1 MGRQKARIEGPS
13 QANRGFSPAGFAGA
27 GRARYRSPL
36 MKLITTTD
44 DLAAFCEPLAA
55 TEFIAVD
62 TEFMRERTYWPK
74 LCLAQVA
81 GPDDAAAIDAL
92 AEGIDL
98 GPLDELMAN
107 PKVLKV
113 FHAARQDLEIFYL
126 RMNEVPQPLFDTQV
140 AAMVCG
146 HGEAA
151 SYESLATKLAKAKI
165 DKSSRFT
172 DWSRR
177 PLSERQIA
185 YALSDVTH
193 LRVVHEKLKRQLEKS
208 GRLSWIAEEVAVLN
222 DPATYRADPEQAWR
236 RLKPRGAT
244 PRLLGTLKEVAA
256 WRERT
261 AQRIDIPRQRLLRD
275 EQLLEIASHA
285 PKTTAELAVTRGLG
299 RSFAEGW
306 QGRELM
312 EAIERARTLPESELP
327 TRDRPTEQ
335 LRAPSAVVDLLRTLL
350 RLKAEEAGVA
360 ARLVASSDEI
370 DRLAAG
376 KRDVHALKGWRREV
390 FGADAV
396 DLIEGRLALSL
407 VGEHAKLI
415 PIAPAA

>member
-1 MGRQKARIEGPS
+1 
-13 QANRGFSPAGFAGA
+13 
-27 GRARYRSPL
+27 

-44 DLAAFCEPLAA
+44 ELAAFCKPLGNA
-55 TEFIAVD
+55 EFIAVD

-81 GPDDAAAIDAL
+81 GPDEAAAVDAL
-92 AEGIDL
+92 ADGIDL
-98 GPLDELMAN
+98 SPLDELMAN

-126 RMNEVPQPLFDTQV
+126 RMNKVPEPLFDTQV

-151 SYESLATKLAKAKI
+151 SYESLATKLAKARI

-177 PLSERQIA
+177 PLSERQIT
-185 YALSDVTH
+185 YAISDVTH
-193 LRVVHEKLKRQLEKS
+193 LRVVYGHLRRQLEKT
-208 GRLSWIAEEVAVLN
+208 GRLDWITEEMAVLN

-236 RLKPRGAT
+236 RLKPRGAS

-285 PKTTAELAVTRGLG
+285 PKTVEELALTRGLG
-299 RSFAEGW
+299 RGFAEGW
-306 QGRELM
+306 QGREIL
-312 EAIERARTLPESELP
+312 EAIEKARKIPESQLP
-327 TRDRPTEQ
+327 SRERPPEQ

-360 ARLVASSDEI
+360 ARLVASADEI

-376 KRDVHALKGWRREV
+376 KRDVHVLHGWRNEI
-390 FGADAV
+390 FGKDAV
-396 DLIEGRLALSL
+396 ALLEGRLALSL
-407 VGEHAKLI
+407 KGDHAQLI
-415 PIAPAA
+415 PVPVTS

>member
-1 MGRQKARIEGPS
+1 
-13 QANRGFSPAGFAGA
+13 
-27 GRARYRSPL
+27 

-44 DLAAFCEPLAA
+44 ELAAFCKPLAD
-55 TEFIAVD
+55 TEFITVD

-81 GPDDAAAIDAL
+81 GPEDAAAIDAL
-92 AEGIDL
+92 ADGIDL
-98 GPLDELMAN
+98 APLDELMAN

-113 FHAARQDLEIFYL
+113 FHAARQDLEIFHL
-126 RMNEVPQPLFDTQV
+126 RLNKVPGPLFDTQV

-177 PLSERQIA
+177 PLSERQIT

-193 LRVVHEKLKRQLEKS
+193 LRVVYEKLKRQLDKS
-208 GRLSWIAEEVAVLN
+208 GRFSWIAEEMAVLN
-222 DPATYRADPEQAWR
+222 DPATYRGDPELAWR
-236 RLKPRGAT
+236 RLKPRGSS
-244 PRLLGTLKEVAA
+244 PRLLATLKEVAA

-285 PKTTAELAVTRGLG
+285 PKTVEELAMTRGLG
-299 RSFAEGW
+299 RGFAEGW
-306 QGRELM
+306 QGRELI
-312 EAIERARTLPESELP
+312 EAIDRARALPDSELP
-327 TRDRPTEQ
+327 ARERPAEQ
-335 LRAPSAVVDLLRTLL
+335 IRAPGAVVDLLRTLL
-350 RLKAEEAGVA
+350 RLKAEQAGVA
-360 ARLVASSDEI
+360 GRLVANADEL
-370 DRLAAG
+370 DRIAAG
-376 KRDVHALKGWRREV
+376 KRDVPALKGWRREV
-390 FGADAV
+390 FGADAI
-396 DLIEGRLALSL
+396 DLIDGRLALALS
-407 VGEHAKLI
+407 GEHAKLI
-415 PIAPAA
+415 PIPTEADADV

>member
-1 MGRQKARIEGPS
+1 
-13 QANRGFSPAGFAGA
+13 
-27 GRARYRSPL
+27 

-44 DLAAFCEPLAA
+44 ELAAFCRPLAGA
-55 TEFIAVD
+55 DFVAVD

-81 GPDDAAAIDAL
+81 GPDEAAAIDAL

-98 GPLDELMAN
+98 SPLDELMAN
-107 PKVLKV
+107 AKVLKV

-126 RMNEVPQPLFDTQV
+126 RMNKVPGPLFDTQV

-151 SYESLATKLAKAKI
+151 SYESLATKLAKARI

-177 PLSERQIA
+177 PLSERQIT
-185 YALSDVTH
+185 YAISDVTH
-193 LRVVHEKLKRQLEKS
+193 LRVVYEHLRRQLEKS
-208 GRLSWIAEEVAVLN
+208 GRLPWITEEMAVLN
-222 DPATYRADPEQAWR
+222 DPGTYRADPEQAWR
-236 RLKPRGAT
+236 RLKPRGAS

-285 PKTTAELAVTRGLG
+285 PKTIEELALTRGLG
-299 RSFAEGW
+299 RGFAEGW
-306 QGRELM
+306 QGREIL
-312 EAIERARTLPESELP
+312 EAIDKARKLPEAQLP
-327 TRDRPTEQ
+327 SREKAPEQ
-335 LRAPSAVVDLLRTLL
+335 LRAPGAVVDLLRTLL
-350 RLKAEEAGVA
+350 RLKAEQAGVA
-360 ARLVASSDEI
+360 ARLVASADEI

-376 KRDVHALKGWRREV
+376 KRDVHVLQGWRNEI
-390 FGADAV
+390 FGRDAV
-396 DLIEGRLALSL
+396 ALLEGRLALSL
-407 VGEHAKLI
+407 KGDHAQLI
-415 PIAPAA
+415 PVAIPS

>member
-1 MGRQKARIEGPS
+1 
-13 QANRGFSPAGFAGA
+13 
-27 GRARYRSPL
+27 
-36 MKLITTTD
+36 MKLITTTEE
-44 DLAAFCEPLAA
+44 LAAFCKPLAD
-55 TEFIAVD
+55 TEFITVD

-92 AEGIDL
+92 ADGIDL
-98 GPLDELMAN
+98 SPLDELMAN

-113 FHAARQDLEIFYL
+113 FHAARQDIEIFYL
-126 RMNEVPQPLFDTQV
+126 RMNRIPQPLFDTQV

-151 SYESLATKLAKAKI
+151 SYESLATKLAKARI

-177 PLSERQIA
+177 PLSERQIT

-193 LRVVHEKLKRQLEKS
+193 LRVVYEKLRRQLEKT
-208 GRLSWIAEEVAVLN
+208 GRLSWIAEEMAVLN
-222 DPATYRADPEQAWR
+222 DPATYRADPDLAWR
-236 RLKPRGAT
+236 RLKPRGAS
-244 PRLLGTLKEVAA
+244 PRLLGTLKEIAA

-285 PKTTAELAVTRGLG
+285 PKTLEELAMTRGLG
-299 RSFAEGW
+299 RGFAEGW
-306 QGRELM
+306 QGREIL
-312 EAIERARTLPESELP
+312 EAIEKARNRPESELP
-327 TRDRPTEQ
+327 SRDKPPEQ
-335 LRAPSAVVDLLRTLL
+335 LRAPGAVVDLLRTLL
-350 RLKAEEAGVA
+350 RLKAEQAGVA
-360 ARLVASSDEI
+360 ARLVASADEL

-376 KRDVHALKGWRREV
+376 KRDVHTLKGWRKEI
-390 FGADAV
+390 FGSDAL
-396 DLIEGRLALSL
+396 DLIDGRLALAL
-407 VGEHAKLI
+407 DGEHAKLL
-415 PIAPAA
+415 PVNQSK

>member
-1 MGRQKARIEGPS
+1 M
-13 QANRGFSPAGFAGA
+13 N
-27 GRARYRSPL
+27 
-36 MKLITTTD
+36 LITTTD
-44 DLAAFCEPLAA
+44 DLAAFCKPLANA
-55 TEFIAVD
+55 EFVAVD

-98 GPLDELMAN
+98 SPLDELMAN
-107 PKVLKV
+107 SRVLKV

-126 RMNEVPQPLFDTQV
+126 RMNKVPTPLFDTQV

-151 SYESLATKLAKAKI
+151 SYESLATRLAKAKI

-177 PLSERQIA
+177 PLSERQIT

-193 LRVVHEKLKRQLEKS
+193 LRVVYEKLRRQLEKTD
-208 GRLSWIAEEVAVLN
+208 RLGWIAEEMAVLN
-222 DPATYRADPEQAWR
+222 DPSTYRADPELAWR
-236 RLKPRGAT
+236 RLKPRGAS

-285 PKTTAELAVTRGLG
+285 PKTIEELALTRGLG
-299 RSFAEGW
+299 RGFAEGW
-306 QGRELM
+306 QGREIM
-312 EAIERARTLPESELP
+312 EAIEKARRMPDSELP
-327 TRDRPTEQ
+327 TRDRPAEQ
-335 LRAPSAVVDLLRTLL
+335 FRAPGAVVDLLRTLL
-350 RLKAEEAGVA
+350 RLKAEQADVA
-360 ARLVASSDEI
+360 ARLVASADEL

-376 KRDVHALKGWRREV
+376 KRDLHLLHGWRNEI
-390 FGADAV
+390 FGKDAV
-396 DLIEGRLALSL
+396 DLIEGRLALAL
-407 VGEHAKLI
+407 DGERAKLL
-415 PIAPAA
+415 PVTRGA

>member
-1 MGRQKARIEGPS
+1 
-13 QANRGFSPAGFAGA
+13 
-27 GRARYRSPL
+27 

-44 DLAAFCEPLAA
+44 DLAAFCKPLAA

-98 GPLDELMAN
+98 APLDELMAN
-107 PKVLKV
+107 AKVLKV

-126 RMNEVPQPLFDTQV
+126 RMNKVPQPLFDTQI

-177 PLSERQIA
+177 PLSERQIS

-193 LRVVHEKLKRQLEKS
+193 LRVVYEKLRRQLEKS
-208 GRLSWIAEEVAVLN
+208 GRLSWITEEVAVLN

-236 RLKPRGAT
+236 RLKPRGAS

-285 PKTTAELAVTRGLG
+285 PKTTEDLAMTRGLG
-299 RSFAEGW
+299 RGFAEGW
-306 QGRELM
+306 QGREIM
-312 EAIERARTLPESELP
+312 EAIERARTMPDAEVP
-327 TRDRPTEQ
+327 TRDKPTVIA
-335 LRAPSAVVDLLRTLL
+335 LR
-350 RLKAEEAGVA
+350 
-360 ARLVASSDEI
+360 EI
-370 DRLAAG
+370 AAG
-376 KRDVHALKGWRREV
+376 KVGVEYLNRVHTG
-390 FGADAV
+390 
-396 DLIEGRLALSL
+396 
-407 VGEHAKLI
+407 
-415 PIAPAA
+415 

>member
-1 MGRQKARIEGPS
+1 M
-13 QANRGFSPAGFAGA
+13 N
-27 GRARYRSPL
+27 
-36 MKLITTTD
+36 LITTTD
-44 DLAAFCEPLAA
+44 DLAAFCKPLANA
-55 TEFIAVD
+55 EFIAVD

-81 GPDDAAAIDAL
+81 GPEDAAAIDAL

-98 GPLDELMAN
+98 SPLDELMAN

-126 RMNEVPQPLFDTQV
+126 RMNKVPAPLFDTQV

-151 SYESLATKLAKAKI
+151 SYESLATRLAKAKI

-177 PLSERQIA
+177 PLSERQIT

-193 LRVVHEKLKRQLEKS
+193 LRVVYEKLQRQLEKS
-208 GRLSWIAEEVAVLN
+208 DRFSWIAEEMAVLN
-222 DPATYRADPEQAWR
+222 EPATYRADPELAWR
-236 RLKPRGAT
+236 RLKPRGAS
-244 PRLLGTLKEVAA
+244 PRLLGVLKEVAA

-275 EQLLEIASHA
+275 EQLLEIASHS
-285 PKTTAELAVTRGLG
+285 PKTIEELALTRGLG
-299 RSFAEGW
+299 RGFAEGW
-306 QGRELM
+306 QGREIM
-312 EAIERARTLPESELP
+312 EAIERARNLPESELP
-327 TRDRPTEQ
+327 TRDRHPGQ
-335 LRAPSAVVDLLRTLL
+335 IRAPGAVVDLLRTLL
-350 RLKAEEAGVA
+350 RLKADEAGVA
-360 ARLVASSDEI
+360 ARLVANADEL

-376 KRDVHALKGWRREV
+376 KRDAPVLRGWRNEI
-390 FGADAV
+390 FGKDAV
-396 DLIEGRLALSL
+396 DLIEGRLALAL
-407 VGEHAKLI
+407 DGEHAKLL
-415 PIAPAA
+415 PVTPGA

>member
-1 MGRQKARIEGPS
+1 
-13 QANRGFSPAGFAGA
+13 
-27 GRARYRSPL
+27 

-44 DLAAFCEPLAA
+44 ELAAFCKPLAD
-55 TEFIAVD
+55 TEFITVD

-81 GPDDAAAIDAL
+81 GPEDAAAIDAL
-92 AEGIDL
+92 ADGIDL
-98 GPLDELMAN
+98 APLDELMAN

-113 FHAARQDLEIFYL
+113 FHAARQDLEIFHL
-126 RMNEVPQPLFDTQV
+126 RLNKVPGPLFDTQV

-177 PLSERQIA
+177 PLSERQIT

-193 LRVVHEKLKRQLEKS
+193 LRMVYEKLKRQLDKT
-208 GRLSWIAEEVAVLN
+208 GRFSWIAEEMAVLN
-222 DPATYRADPEQAWR
+222 DPATYRADPELAWR
-236 RLKPRGAT
+236 RLKPRGSS
-244 PRLLGTLKEVAA
+244 PRLLAILKEVAA

-285 PKTTAELAVTRGLG
+285 PKTIEELAMTRGLG
-299 RSFAEGW
+299 RGFAEGW
-306 QGRELM
+306 QGRELI
-312 EAIERARTLPESELP
+312 EAIDRARALPDSELP
-327 TRDRPTEQ
+327 ARERPTEQ
-335 LRAPSAVVDLLRTLL
+335 LRAPGAVVDLLRTLL
-350 RLKAEEAGVA
+350 RLKAEQAGVA
-360 ARLVASSDEI
+360 GRLVANADEL
-370 DRLAAG
+370 DRIAAG
-376 KRDVHALKGWRREV
+376 KRDVPALKGWRREV
-390 FGADAV
+390 FGAEAV
-396 DLIEGRLALSL
+396 DLIEGRLALALS
-407 VGEHAKLI
+407 GDQPKLI
-415 PIAPAA
+415 PIAAEA

>member
-1 MGRQKARIEGPS
+1 
-13 QANRGFSPAGFAGA
+13 
-27 GRARYRSPL
+27 

-44 DLAAFCEPLAA
+44 DLAAFCKPLAA

-98 GPLDELMAN
+98 APLDELMAN
-107 PKVLKV
+107 AKVLKV

-126 RMNEVPQPLFDTQV
+126 RMNKVPQPLFDTQI

-177 PLSERQIA
+177 PLSERQIS

-193 LRVVHEKLKRQLEKS
+193 LRVVYEKLRRQLEKS
-208 GRLSWIAEEVAVLN
+208 GRLSWITEEVAVLN

-236 RLKPRGAT
+236 RLKPRGAS

-285 PKTTAELAVTRGLG
+285 PKTTEDLAMTRGLG
-299 RSFAEGW
+299 RGFAEGW

-312 EAIERARTLPESELP
+312 EAIERARTVPDAELP
-327 TRDRPTEQ
+327 TRDKPPEQ

-350 RLKAEEAGVA
+350 RLKAEQAGVA
-360 ARLVASSDEI
+360 GRLVASADEL

-376 KRDVHALKGWRREV
+376 RRDIAALKGWRREV
-390 FGADAV
+390 FGSDAV

-407 VGEHAKLI
+407 AGDQAKLI
-415 PIAPAA
+415 PIAPAKATAAD

>member
-1 MGRQKARIEGPS
+1 
-13 QANRGFSPAGFAGA
+13 
-27 GRARYRSPL
+27 

-44 DLAAFCEPLAA
+44 ELAAFCKPLAD
-55 TEFIAVD
+55 TEFITVD

-81 GPDDAAAIDAL
+81 GPEDAAAIDAL
-92 AEGIDL
+92 ADGIDL
-98 GPLDELMAN
+98 APLDELMAN

-113 FHAARQDLEIFYL
+113 FHAARQDLEIFHL
-126 RMNEVPQPLFDTQV
+126 RLNKVPGALFDTQV

-177 PLSERQIA
+177 PLSERQIT

-193 LRVVHEKLKRQLEKS
+193 LRVVYEKLKRQLDKS
-208 GRLSWIAEEVAVLN
+208 GRFSWIAEEMAVLN
-222 DPATYRADPEQAWR
+222 DPATYRGDPELAWR
-236 RLKPRGAT
+236 RLKPRGSS
-244 PRLLGTLKEVAA
+244 PRLLAILKEVAA

-285 PKTTAELAVTRGLG
+285 PKTVEELAMTRGLG
-299 RSFAEGW
+299 RGFAEGW
-306 QGRELM
+306 QGRELI
-312 EAIERARTLPESELP
+312 EAVDRARALPDSELP
-327 TRDRPTEQ
+327 ARERPAEQ
-335 LRAPSAVVDLLRTLL
+335 IRAPGAVVDLLRTLL
-350 RLKAEEAGVA
+350 RLKAEQAGVA
-360 ARLVASSDEI
+360 GRLVANADEL
-370 DRLAAG
+370 DRIAAG
-376 KRDVHALKGWRREV
+376 KRDVPALKGWRREV

-396 DLIEGRLALSL
+396 DLIEGRLALALS
-407 VGEHAKLI
+407 GEHAKLI
-415 PIAPAA
+415 QIPTEADAEA

>member
-1 MGRQKARIEGPS
+1 
-13 QANRGFSPAGFAGA
+13 
-27 GRARYRSPL
+27 

-44 DLAAFCEPLAA
+44 DLAAFCKPLAT

-98 GPLDELMAN
+98 APLDELMAN
-107 PKVLKV
+107 AKVLKV

-126 RMNEVPQPLFDTQV
+126 RMNKVPQPLFDTQI

-177 PLSERQIA
+177 PLSERQIS

-193 LRVVHEKLKRQLEKS
+193 LRVVYEKLRRQLEKS
-208 GRLSWIAEEVAVLN
+208 GRLSWITEEVAVLN

-236 RLKPRGAT
+236 RLKPRGAS

-285 PKTTAELAVTRGLG
+285 PKTTEDLAMTRGLG
-299 RSFAEGW
+299 RGFAEGW

-312 EAIERARTLPESELP
+312 EAIERARTVPDAELP
-327 TRDRPTEQ
+327 TRDKPPEQ

-350 RLKAEEAGVA
+350 RLKAEQAGVA
-360 ARLVASSDEI
+360 GRLVASADEL

-376 KRDVHALKGWRREV
+376 RRDIAALKGWRREV
-390 FGADAV
+390 FGSDAV

-407 VGEHAKLI
+407 AGDQAKLI
-415 PIAPAA
+415 PIAPAKATAAD

>member
-1 MGRQKARIEGPS
+1 
-13 QANRGFSPAGFAGA
+13 
-27 GRARYRSPL
+27 

-44 DLAAFCEPLAA
+44 ELAAFCKTLAD

-98 GPLDELMAN
+98 APLDELMAN

-126 RMNEVPQPLFDTQV
+126 RMNKVPQPLFDTQV

-177 PLSERQIA
+177 PLSERQIS

-193 LRVVHEKLKRQLEKS
+193 LRVVYEKLKRQLDKTD
-208 GRLSWIAEEVAVLN
+208 RFSWIAEEMAVLN
-222 DPATYRADPEQAWR
+222 EPGTYRADPEQAWR
-236 RLKPRGAT
+236 RLKPRGAS
-244 PRLLGTLKEVAA
+244 PRLLGTLREVAA

-275 EQLLEIASHA
+275 EQLLEIASHS
-285 PKTTAELAVTRGLG
+285 PKSVEELAMTRGLG
-299 RSFAEGW
+299 RGFAEGW

-312 EAIERARTLPESELP
+312 EAIEKARKVPDSELP
-327 TRDRPTEQ
+327 VRDRPPEQ

-360 ARLVASSDEI
+360 ARLVASADEL

-376 KRDVHALKGWRREV
+376 KRDVHALSGWRREI
-390 FGADAV
+390 FGSDAV
-396 DLIEGRLALSL
+396 SLIEGKLALALS
-407 VGEHAKLI
+407 GDQPKLI
-415 PIAPAA
+415 PLVKEG

>member
-1 MGRQKARIEGPS
+1 
-13 QANRGFSPAGFAGA
+13 
-27 GRARYRSPL
+27 

-44 DLAAFCEPLAA
+44 ELADFCKPLAHA
-55 TEFIAVD
+55 EFVAVD

-81 GPDDAAAIDAL
+81 GPEDAAAIDTL

-98 GPLDELMAN
+98 APLDELMAN
-107 PKVLKV
+107 ERVLKV
-113 FHAARQDLEIFYL
+113 FHAARQDLEIFHL
-126 RMNEVPQPLFDTQV
+126 RAGKVPQPLFDTQV

-177 PLSERQIA
+177 PLSERQIT

-193 LRVVHEKLKRQLEKS
+193 LRVVYEKLRQQLEKS
-208 GRLSWIAEEVAVLN
+208 GRLAWIAEEMAVLN

-236 RLKPRGAT
+236 RLKPRGSS
-244 PRLLGTLKEVAA
+244 PRLLAILKEAAA

-285 PKTTAELAVTRGLG
+285 PKTVEELAMTRGLG
-299 RSFAEGW
+299 RGFAEGW

-312 EAIERARTLPESELP
+312 EAIERARSLPESELP
-327 TRDRPTEQ
+327 ARDRPTEQ
-335 LRAPSAVVDLLRTLL
+335 LRAPGAVVDLLRTLL
-350 RLKAEEAGVA
+350 RLKAEQAGVA
-360 ARLVASSDEI
+360 ARLLASADEL

-376 KRDVHALKGWRREV
+376 KRDVHALKGWRHEI
-390 FGADAV
+390 FGTDALA
-396 DLIEGRLALSL
+396 LIEGRLALAL
-407 VGEHAKLI
+407 NGDQANLI
-415 PIAPAA
+415 PVPPPA

>member
-1 MGRQKARIEGPS
+1 
-13 QANRGFSPAGFAGA
+13 
-27 GRARYRSPL
+27 

-44 DLAAFCEPLAA
+44 DLAAFCKPLAA

-98 GPLDELMAN
+98 APLDELMAN
-107 PKVLKV
+107 AKVLKV

-126 RMNEVPQPLFDTQV
+126 RMNKVPQPLFDTQI

-177 PLSERQIA
+177 PLSERQIS

-193 LRVVHEKLKRQLEKS
+193 LRVVYEKLRRQLEKS
-208 GRLSWIAEEVAVLN
+208 GRLSWITEEVAVLN

-236 RLKPRGAT
+236 RLKPRGAS

-285 PKTTAELAVTRGLG
+285 PKTTEDLAMTRGLG
-299 RSFAEGW
+299 RGFAEGW

-312 EAIERARTLPESELP
+312 EAIERARTVPDAELP
-327 TRDRPTEQ
+327 TRDKPPEQ

-350 RLKAEEAGVA
+350 RLKAEQAGVA
-360 ARLVASSDEI
+360 GRLVASADEL

-376 KRDVHALKGWRREV
+376 KRDIAALRGWRREV
-390 FGADAV
+390 FGNDAV

-407 VGEHAKLI
+407 AGDQAKLI
-415 PIAPAA
+415 PIAPPKATAAD

>member
-1 MGRQKARIEGPS
+1 
-13 QANRGFSPAGFAGA
+13 
-27 GRARYRSPL
+27 
-36 MKLITTTD
+36 MKLITKTEE
-44 DLAAFCEPLAA
+44 LAAFCKPLADA
-55 TEFIAVD
+55 EFVTVD

-81 GPDDAAAIDAL
+81 GPEDAAAIDAL

-98 GPLDELMAN
+98 SPLDELMCN

-126 RMNEVPQPLFDTQV
+126 RLNRVPGPLFDTQV

-151 SYESLATKLAKAKI
+151 SYESLATRLAKAKI

-177 PLSERQIA
+177 PLSERQIT

-193 LRVVHEKLKRQLEKS
+193 LRVVYEKLKRQLDKT
-208 GRLSWIAEEVAVLN
+208 GRFSWIAEEMAVLN
-222 DPATYRADPEQAWR
+222 DPGTYRADPELAWR
-236 RLKPRGAT
+236 RLKPRGAS
-244 PRLLGTLKEVAA
+244 PRLLAILKEVAA

-285 PKTTAELAVTRGLG
+285 PKSIEELAMTRGLG
-299 RSFAEGW
+299 RGFAEGW

-312 EAIERARTLPESELP
+312 EAIERARALPESELP
-327 TRDRPTEQ
+327 VRDKPPEQ
-335 LRAPSAVVDLLRTLL
+335 LRAPGAVVDLLRTLL
-350 RLKAEEAGVA
+350 RLKAEQAGVA
-360 ARLVASSDEI
+360 GRLVAGADEL

-376 KRDVHALKGWRREV
+376 KRDGAALKGWRNDV

-396 DLIEGRLALSL
+396 DLIEGRLALALS
-407 VGEHAKLI
+407 GDQAKLI
-415 PIAPAA
+415 QLSADK

>member
-1 MGRQKARIEGPS
+1 
-13 QANRGFSPAGFAGA
+13 
-27 GRARYRSPL
+27 

-44 DLAAFCEPLAA
+44 ELAAFCKPLAD
-55 TEFIAVD
+55 TEFITVD

-81 GPDDAAAIDAL
+81 GPEDAAAIDAL
-92 AEGIDL
+92 ADGIDL
-98 GPLDELMAN
+98 APLDELMAN

-113 FHAARQDLEIFYL
+113 FHAARQDLEIFHL
-126 RMNEVPQPLFDTQV
+126 RLNQVPGPLFDTQV

-177 PLSERQIA
+177 PLSERQIT

-193 LRVVHEKLKRQLEKS
+193 LRVVYEKLKRQLDKS
-208 GRLSWIAEEVAVLN
+208 GRFSWIAEEMAVLN
-222 DPATYRADPEQAWR
+222 DPATYRGDPELAWR
-236 RLKPRGAT
+236 RLKPRGSS
-244 PRLLGTLKEVAA
+244 PRLLAILKEVAA

-285 PKTTAELAVTRGLG
+285 PKTLEELAMTRGLG
-299 RSFAEGW
+299 RGFAEGW
-306 QGRELM
+306 QGRELI
-312 EAIERARTLPESELP
+312 EAIDRARALPDSELP
-327 TRDRPTEQ
+327 ARERPAEQ
-335 LRAPSAVVDLLRTLL
+335 IRAPGAVVDLLRTLL
-350 RLKAEEAGVA
+350 RLKAEQAGVA
-360 ARLVASSDEI
+360 GRLVANADEL
-370 DRLAAG
+370 DRIAAG
-376 KRDVHALKGWRREV
+376 KRDVPALKGWRREV

-396 DLIEGRLALSL
+396 DLIEGRLALALS
-407 VGEHAKLI
+407 GEHAKLI
-415 PIAPAA
+415 PTPVES

>member
-1 MGRQKARIEGPS
+1 
-13 QANRGFSPAGFAGA
+13 
-27 GRARYRSPL
+27 
-36 MKLITTTD
+36 MKLITKTD
-44 DLAAFCEPLAA
+44 ELSAFCEPLAKA
-55 TEFIAVD
+55 EFVTVD

-81 GPDDAAAIDAL
+81 GPDDAAAIDTL

-98 GPLDELMAN
+98 APLDALMAN

-113 FHAARQDLEIFYL
+113 FHAARQDIEIFYL
-126 RMNEVPQPLFDTQV
+126 RMDTVPQPIFDTQV

-151 SYESLATKLAKAKI
+151 SYESLATKLAKARI

-193 LRVVHEKLKRQLEKS
+193 LRVVYEKLKRQLDKN
-208 GRLSWIAEEVAVLN
+208 GRLPWIAEEMAVLN
-222 DPATYRADPEQAWR
+222 DPGTYRADPEQAWR

-244 PRLLGTLKEVAA
+244 PRLMAVLKEVAA

-285 PKTTAELAVTRGLG
+285 PKTVAELAMTRGLG
-299 RSFAEGW
+299 RGFAEGW
-306 QGRELM
+306 QGRELL
-312 EAIERARTLPESELP
+312 EAIDKARKLPDSELP
-327 TRDRPTEQ
+327 PREKPPEQ
-335 LRAPSAVVDLLRTLL
+335 LRAPGAVVDLLRTLL
-350 RLKAEEAGVA
+350 RLKADQAGVA
-360 ARLVASSDEI
+360 ARLVASADEL
-370 DRLAAG
+370 DQLAAG
-376 KRDVHALKGWRREV
+376 KRDVHALGGWRREI
-390 FGADAV
+390 FGSDALA
-396 DLIEGRLALSL
+396 LIEGKLALAL
-407 VGEHAKLI
+407 DGEKPRLI
-415 PIAPAA
+415 PVAPTS

>member
-1 MGRQKARIEGPS
+1 
-13 QANRGFSPAGFAGA
+13 
-27 GRARYRSPL
+27 

-44 DLAAFCEPLAA
+44 ELAAFCKPLAD

-81 GPDDAAAIDAL
+81 GPDDAAAIDTL

-98 GPLDELMAN
+98 APLDELMLN

-126 RMNEVPQPLFDTQV
+126 RLQKVPGPLFDTQV

-151 SYESLATKLAKAKI
+151 SYESLATRLAKAKI

-177 PLSERQIA
+177 PLSERQIT

-193 LRVVHEKLKRQLEKS
+193 LRVVYEKLKKQLDKT
-208 GRLSWIAEEVAVLN
+208 GRFSWIAEEMAILS
-222 DPATYRADPEQAWR
+222 DPAIYRADPEQAWR
-236 RLKPRGAT
+236 RLRPRGAS
-244 PRLLGTLKEVAA
+244 PRVMAILKEAAA

-275 EQLLEIASHA
+275 EQLLEISAHA
-285 PKTTAELAVTRGLG
+285 PKSIEELAATRGLG
-299 RSFAEGW
+299 RGFAEGW

-312 EAIERARTLPESELP
+312 EAIERARALPESELP
-327 TRDRPTEQ
+327 VRDKTPEQ
-335 LRAPSAVVDLLRTLL
+335 IRAPGAIVDLLRTLL
-350 RLKAEEAGVA
+350 RLKAEQAGVA
-360 ARLVASSDEI
+360 GRLVASADEL
-370 DRLAAG
+370 DQLAAG
-376 KRDVHALKGWRREV
+376 KRDIAALKGWRHEV

-396 DLIEGRLALSL
+396 DLIEGRLALAL
-407 VGEHAKLI
+407 DGDQPRLI
-415 PIAPAA
+415 QLPPNS

>member
-1 MGRQKARIEGPS
+1 
-13 QANRGFSPAGFAGA
+13 
-27 GRARYRSPL
+27 

-44 DLAAFCEPLAA
+44 ELAAFCKALAA

-92 AEGIDL
+92 ADGIDL

-126 RMNEVPQPLFDTQV
+126 RMNKVPQPLFDTQV

-151 SYESLATKLAKAKI
+151 SYESLATRLAKAKI

-193 LRVVHEKLKRQLEKS
+193 LRVVYEKLKRQLDKT
-208 GRLSWIAEEVAVLN
+208 GRFSWIAEEMAVLN

-236 RLKPRGAT
+236 RLKPRGAS
-244 PRLLGTLKEVAA
+244 PRLLGTLKEAAA

-285 PKTTAELAVTRGLG
+285 PKTTEELAMTRGLG
-299 RSFAEGW
+299 RGFAEGW
-306 QGRELM
+306 QGRELL
-312 EAIERARTLPESELP
+312 EALERARTVPDSELP
-327 TRDRPTEQ
+327 TRDRPAEQ

-350 RLKAEEAGVA
+350 RLKAEQAGVA
-360 ARLVASSDEI
+360 ARLVASADEL

-376 KRDVHALKGWRREV
+376 KRDLHALKGWRREI

-407 VGEHAKLI
+407 AGDHAKLI

>member
-1 MGRQKARIEGPS
+1 
-13 QANRGFSPAGFAGA
+13 
-27 GRARYRSPL
+27 

-44 DLAAFCEPLAA
+44 ELAAFCKPLAE

-92 AEGIDL
+92 ADGIDL
-98 GPLDELMAN
+98 APLDALMAD

-126 RMNEVPQPLFDTQV
+126 RMNKVPQPLFDTQV

-177 PLSERQIA
+177 PLSERQIS

-193 LRVVHEKLKRQLEKS
+193 LRVVYEKLQRQLDKT
-208 GRLSWIAEEVAVLN
+208 GRLSWIAEEMAVLN
-222 DPATYRADPEQAWR
+222 DPAIYRADPEQAWR
-236 RLKPRGAT
+236 RLKPRGAS

-285 PKTTAELAVTRGLG
+285 PKTIEDLAMTRGLG
-299 RSFAEGW
+299 RGFAEGW
-306 QGRELM
+306 QGRELLEAM
-312 EAIERARTLPESELP
+312 EKARAVPDADLPS
-327 TRDRPTEQ
+327 RDRPAEQ
-335 LRAPSAVVDLLRTLL
+335 LRAPSAIVDLLRTLL
-350 RLKAEEAGVA
+350 RLKAEQAGVA
-360 ARLVASSDEI
+360 GRLVASADEL

-376 KRDVHALKGWRREV
+376 RRDVPALKGWRREV

-396 DLIEGRLALSL
+396 DLIEGRLALALS
-407 VGEHAKLI
+407 GDQPKLI
-415 PIAPAA
+415 PIPQAAAKSAD